1 MKKVVIIE
9 AIVLSLI
16 MVLLFSACQKEKG
29 KVEAP
34 NKVPFVL
41 KSLPEKAPEVKSLKG
56 EKPKI
61 NKNIKVT
68 TRYICPSR
76 CEGNKTYPYPGKCPI
91 CGKDLVP
98 VEKVKAKIKVKP
110 LKKLESPLKPIERKL
125 K

>member
-1 MKKVVIIE
+1 MKKRVIIE
-9 AIVLSLI
+9 VIVVSLFII
-16 MVLLFSACQKEKG
+16 MLFSGCQKEKG

-61 NKNIKVT
+61 NKDIKVT

-98 VEKVKAKIKVKP
+98 VEQPKGKIKAKP